1 MVCTLFYQEDL
12 IHNTL
17 KLFSH
22 VFSTALH
29 VCTTVSMGHSSS
41 GAILLKVSVL
51 CSHLSCGRGTRYS
64 CLGGRSYHLFVFGV
78 FCFVEEGNMLL
89 FSSMHTLYISISR
102 DHLTW
107 LGPSS
112 LCTAVFTTCKQ
123 GDMQVFKRG
132 SQRLKRKTEMIA
144 QTPGRARQV
153 HTA

>member
-17 KLFSH
+17 KLFSQ

-64 CLGGRSYHLFVFGV
+64 CLGGRSYHLFVFGGFL
-78 FCFVEEGNMLL
+78 FCRRRQHASVLQYAYPVYFNFKG
-89 FSSMHTLYISISR
+89 S
-102 DHLTW
+102 
-107 LGPSS
+107 P
-112 LCTAVFTTCKQ
+112 
-123 GDMQVFKRG
+123 DMVRTIIIVY
-132 SQRLKRKTEMIA
+132 SCIYNL
-144 QTPGRARQV
+144 
-153 HTA
+153 